1 MRRPLWIRT
10 QSSAG
15 KTSERQDSA
24 GDSRGHWYFLLPHF
38 VHFCGVCDNC
48 SINKPAPNVVTYT
61 SQYII
66 YHKSKGHLA
75 PVMGSPLG
83 GSQLGSLLGSG
94 WSHLAS
100 AEMTWLI
107 STLCLPLLEAG
118 LACPHGSGSTP
129 EKNPRACKATWGQDS
144 KPTHH
149 PFCFPKEAPQPAP
162 SKRYGNRQTLPLKWR
177 CCKALLTQ
185 VTGMG
190 EKMDKFAHQCNS
202 VFMIRLFNW
211 ELGPGT

>member
-38 VHFCGVCDNC
+38 IHFCGVCDNC

-66 YHKSKGHLA
+66 YHESKGHLA

-118 LACPHGSGSTP
+118 LACSHGSGSTP
-129 EKNPRACKATWGQDS
+129 EKNQEHARPLEAKTPNQHTIPSASQRKPHSQPRAKGMETDRLCLWNGGAA
-144 KPTHH
+144 KPCWHRLQGWV
-149 PFCFPKEAPQPAP
+149 K
-162 SKRYGNRQTLPLKWR
+162 KWTY
-177 CCKALLTQ
+177 L
-185 VTGMG
+185 
-190 EKMDKFAHQCNS
+190 HIS
-202 VFMIRLFNW
+202 VILCSW
-211 ELGPGT
+211 